1 MSLTINLGGTPSVT
15 GGTATTFT
23 ETSRTVVGGK
33 QYSNMNITDYRVRP
47 TVTVTS
53 KLPAFHNGVWAKGKY
68 SLTYTVPI
76 ITASG
81 AITYNNW
88 RQELEVHPEFSDVD
102 AALLRSNGVQFGFD
116 TDLTN
121 FWKGGSLIF

>member
-53 KLPAFHNGVWAKGKY
+53 KLPAFQNGVWAKGKY
-68 SLTYTVPI
+68 SLTYTIPI

-81 AITYNNW
+81 AIAYNNW
-88 RQELEVHPEFSDVD
+88 RQELEVHPEFSDVN
-102 AALLRSNGVQFGFD
+102 AALLRSDGVQFGFD